1 MHSWHHKKS
10 ENIGHFSLVT
20 LSLVTFLLDN
30 LSLFICHLAL
40 VMCWRLWCTHGITRN
55 PKIYM
60 TWWVK
65 KIVTFHFSLVT
76 CLLWHITFLL
86 VICHF
91 SLCTCNMLYT
101 LVHSSHHKKYKNIWH
116 DGYTNCYLSLVN
128 CHLCNVTLAP
138 CHFSLVTLSLV
149 IYHLAFVTCW
159 RLWCTPG
166 IIKNPKMYDMMGKE
180 NCHLSLVTCHGNY
193 VNCHLG

>member
-116 DGYTNCYLSLVN
+116 NGQIATYPLSIVIFAMSPWHLVTSHLSH
-128 CHLCNVTLAP
+128 CHLLFIT
-138 CHFSLVTLSLV
+138 
-149 IYHLAFVTCW
+149 W
-159 RLWCTPG
+159 
-166 IIKNPKMYDMMGKE
+166 
-180 NCHLSLVTCHGNY
+180 HLSHVEDSGVL
-193 VNCHLG
+193 LAS